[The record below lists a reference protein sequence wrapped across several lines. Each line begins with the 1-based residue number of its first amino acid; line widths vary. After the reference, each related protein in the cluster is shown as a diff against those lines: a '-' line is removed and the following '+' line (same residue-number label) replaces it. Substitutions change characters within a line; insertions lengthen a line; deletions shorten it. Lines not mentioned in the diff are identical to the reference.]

1 VGVNVY
7 DTWVML
13 STGSEFS
20 APAQWD
26 SVVFYGS
33 MATLLG
39 DTTGDGRAD
48 LVAVHDNDTGV
59 MLSTGTGFSA
69 PIDALQWSGETFYG
83 TKANLLGDITGDGRA
98 DLVAV
103 NDNATW
109 VMLSTGTGF
118 SAPAQWSSEPFFGTK
133 ATLIGDITGD
143 GRADLVAVNDWDTW
157 VMLSTGTA
165 FSAPVRW
172 SSTRFFGSRA
182 TLLGDITG
190 DGKSDLVA
198 VNVNVQL

>member
-1 VGVNVY
+1 
-7 DTWVML
+7 
-13 STGSEFS
+13 
-20 APAQWD
+20 
-26 SVVFYGS
+26 